1 MYLWSHAE
9 KEKPQSLSQTAK
21 LPERDRMY
29 RPRAKK
35 QRLNKPDESAVMNE
49 GEPTLASPPRFNVLT
64 PGGSFAHVIRLL
76 NYLFVNLVSLQIS
89 PGDRI
94 TLSTGAGW
102 VFKPPPIAGSAFISN
117 CAESN

>member
-1 MYLWSHAE
+1 
-9 KEKPQSLSQTAK
+9 
-21 LPERDRMY
+21 MY